1 MSVKVVKKIN
11 HDSLWI
17 KITWPHG
24 WGKVKITRRG
34 ERFEA
39 TSQEAMDKIESLWIS
54 TENKGMKYGERIQAI
69 EDEVSA

>member
-1 MSVKVVKKIN
+1 MPKVQTKIN

-34 ERFEA
+34 ESFEA
-39 TSQEAMDKIESLWIS
+39 TSQEAMDKIEALWIS
-54 TENKGMKYGERIQAI
+54 TEGKKMSYGERIQAI

>member
-1 MSVKVVKKIN
+1 MPKVQTKIN

-34 ERFEA
+34 ESFEA

-54 TENKGMKYGERIQAI
+54 TEGKKMSYGERIQAI